1 MIKRGNYMIKID
13 NLSYSF
19 PQRDLYNK
27 VSFTLED
34 GQHCAF
40 IGASGSGKSTLI
52 DIIMD
57 PEKYM
62 FDGNLEMDPNLRI
75 GYVSQFSQLDKI
87 KEITVFE
94 YIAQEFIKLQDE
106 IASICSEMENSTDID
121 TLLEK
126 YQEAL
131 DAFDAIDGDDY
142 ESNINKKL
150 NVANLA
156 KHKDK
161 MISELSGGEFKLIQ
175 VIKEMLN
182 NPDLM
187 IMDEPDVFLDFE
199 NLNAL
204 KDLINSH
211 KKTILVI
218 THNRYLLNN
227 CFNKII
233 HLENTELQEFDG
245 RYIDYNFALL
255 QTKIELQE
263 MAIADEEEIARNE
276 ALIEILREKATY
288 NAEASRGRALKAR
301 VKIQERLEAKR
312 IKAPFVDIKQPYI
325 NLETNNEIE
334 ETIALEACDF
344 GVSFDEVLLENVN
357 FEIKSTDKVAI
368 VGTNGVGKTT
378 LLKEIFKNNNESIK
392 INENI
397 KLAYLSQMQSEVV
410 NESNTILQEFYDV
423 GFETYG
429 EIRKYVSRYG
439 FDSDILTQKIES
451 LSGGEKNILQLAKV
465 SASKA
470 NMLLMDEPT
479 SHLDIYSQ
487 MALEKAIADYKG
499 AILMISHDYHFIV
512 NCADYVLLIEDKT
525 VRKMS
530 MRKFRKMIYAN
541 HFDKDYLQIEEKKKA
556 VEMEIASALKDTDF
570 ERAKIL
576 STKLEE
582 LIKSL

>member
-1 MIKRGNYMIKID
+1 MIKFDKV
-13 NLSYSF
+13 SYSF
-19 PQRDLYNK
+19 PQKDLYTD
-27 VSFTLED
+27 VSFTIEE

-57 PEKYM
+57 PEKYV
-62 FDGNLEMDPNLRI
+62 FDGNVEMEPSLKI
-75 GYVSQFSQLDKI
+75 GYVSQFSQRDKD
-87 KEITVFE
+87 KETTVFE
-94 YIAQEFIKLQDE
+94 YIAEEFIKLENE
-106 IASICSEMENSTDID
+106 IATLCAEMATSDDIE

-131 DAFDAIDGDDY
+131 DAFDAIDGDNY
-142 ESNINKKL
+142 ENNINKKL
-150 NVANLA
+150 NAANLTP
-156 KHKDK
+156 HRDR

-199 NLNAL
+199 NLNSL
-204 KDLINSH
+204 KNLINSH

-218 THNRYLLNN
+218 THNRYLLNH

-245 RYIDYNFALL
+245 RYIDYNFSLL

-276 ALIEILREKATY
+276 ELIKILREKATY
-288 NAEASRGRALKAR
+288 NADASRGRALKAR
-301 VKIQERLEAKR
+301 VKIQERLEANR
-312 IKAPFVDIKQPYI
+312 IKHPFVDIKQPYI

-334 ETIALEACDF
+334 EEIIALKTDNL
-344 GVSFDEVLLENVN
+344 GISFDEVLLQNVN
-357 FEIKSTDKVAI
+357 FEIKSNDKVAI
-368 VGTNGVGKTT
+368 IGTNGVGKTT
-378 LLKEIFKNNNESIK
+378 LLKQIFKNNNDAIK
-392 INENI
+392 IDENI

-429 EIRKYVSRYG
+429 EIRRYLGRYG
-439 FDSDILTQKIES
+439 FSSDILTQKIES

-487 MALEKAIADYKG
+487 MALEKAISNYKG

-525 VRKMS
+525 IRKMS

-556 VEMEIASALKDTDF
+556 LEMDIASSLRDTDF
-570 ERAKIL
+570 ERARSL
-576 STKLEE
+576 SEKLEE
-582 LIKSL
+582 IIKSL